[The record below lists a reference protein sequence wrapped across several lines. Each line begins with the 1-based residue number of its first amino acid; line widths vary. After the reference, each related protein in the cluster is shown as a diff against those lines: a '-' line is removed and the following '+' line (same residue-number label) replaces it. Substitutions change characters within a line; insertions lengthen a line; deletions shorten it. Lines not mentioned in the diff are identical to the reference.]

1 MVITHVLGLL
11 LTTAIFFAQSAQ
23 PQADKGPLTVETIMF
38 QVAANQDRSEMLRK
52 QYSSAKHIRIATNK
66 SNGKMMREETADYD
80 IVPTA
85 TETRV
90 QLRSLTGRYWHKGK
104 LEDFKD
110 EPVPAAGSWDA
121 DYIRDL
127 RMCLTGE
134 QSRCTQAPEL
144 FPLTSEEQ
152 KRYEFRFMGQETLR
166 GRGVYHIGFMPK
178 DTNPLSLSGEAFIDA
193 ADLQPVR
200 VFTNLTRRVPF
211 VVRIALGT
219 DVSGLGYNIE
229 YKRLED
235 GNYLPASYGTEY
247 EIRLLFHINR
257 TVSVSMDTCF
267 EPGEVSS
274 LRLDD
279 SQVSSYYRP
288 APGQPTSKARP
299 DLSKTSR
306 QGSLRRTDAI

>member
-1 MVITHVLGLL
+1 MVIKHVLGFL
-11 LTTAIFFAQSAQ
+11 LTAGIYFAQSAQ
-23 PQADKGPLTVETIMF
+23 PQADKRPPAVDTIMS

-52 QYSSAKHIRIATNK
+52 QYSSTKHIRIATNR

-90 QLRSLTGRYWHKGK
+90 QLRSIAGRYWHKGK
-104 LEDFKD
+104 LEDFQG

-166 GRGVYHIGFMPK
+166 GRDVYHIGFMPK
-178 DTNPLSLSGEAFIDA
+178 DANPLSLSGEAFIDT

-211 VVRIALGT
+211 VVRTALGT
-219 DVSGLGYNIE
+219 DVSGFGYNIE

-257 TVSVSMDTCF
+257 TVSVSMETSF
-267 EPGEVSS
+267 ERERS
-274 LRLDD
+274 L
-279 SQVSSYYRP
+279 V
-288 APGQPTSKARP
+288 GTVK
-299 DLSKTSR
+299 
-306 QGSLRRTDAI
+306 